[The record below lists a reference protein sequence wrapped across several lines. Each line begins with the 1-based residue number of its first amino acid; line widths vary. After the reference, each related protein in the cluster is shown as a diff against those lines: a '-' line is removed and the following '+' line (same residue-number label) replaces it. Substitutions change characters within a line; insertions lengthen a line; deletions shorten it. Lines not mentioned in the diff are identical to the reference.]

1 MRRDLVWVTLAV
13 AAPAALSAVLLGGAT
28 PLGAQTGRGG
38 ADADFAAR
46 VIEQARGTN
55 EFMCELALR
64 SIDNRF
70 GGGYWIH
77 VPDAAIEQRD
87 LIEWVTDQTESA
99 EAVPVL
105 SDALSDRDLCVRRV
119 AARLLGHVKHPR
131 ALEALLDRLRSGD
144 AETRQMAAIGLGHQD
159 DRNAVEALLRALTDR
174 AATVRAAVAWALGEI
189 EDRRAIAALTRA
201 LKEDPDPTVRRQAA
215 RALGEIY

>member
-1 MRRDLVWVTLAV
+1 MA
-13 AAPAALSAVLLGGAT
+13 LLGGAA
-28 PLGAQTGRGG
+28 PVGAQAARGAAN
-38 ADADFAAR
+38 ADHAAR

-77 VPDAAIEQRD
+77 VPDAATEQRE
-87 LIEWVTDQTESA
+87 LLEWATYQTESA
-99 EAVPVL
+99 DAIPVL
-105 SDALSDRDLCVRRV
+105 SDALSDRDPCVRRV

-144 AETRQMAAIGLGHQD
+144 AQTREMAAIGLGHRD
-159 DRNAVEALLRALTDR
+159 DRNAAEALLRALTDR

-189 EDRRAIAALTRA
+189 EDRRAIEALTRA

-215 RALGEIY
+215 WALGEIY